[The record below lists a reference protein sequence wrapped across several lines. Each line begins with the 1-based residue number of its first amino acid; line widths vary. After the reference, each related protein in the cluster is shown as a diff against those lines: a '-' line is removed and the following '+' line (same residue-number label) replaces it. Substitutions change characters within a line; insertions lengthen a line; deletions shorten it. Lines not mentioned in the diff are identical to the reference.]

1 MIRFNPYKRI
11 TVYEAL
17 RHPFFASIRKQEDEM
32 KTDPIMMDFEFKGE
46 LSMEELKEI
55 LLSEIKEVEKAPFGE
70 A

>member
-17 RHPFFASIRKQEDEM
+17 RHPFFASIRKLEDEM

-46 LSMEELKEI
+46 LSMQELKEI

>member
-17 RHPFFASIRKQEDEM
+17 RHPFFTSIRKQEDEM

>member
-46 LSMEELKEI
+46 LNMQELKEI

-70 A
+70 V